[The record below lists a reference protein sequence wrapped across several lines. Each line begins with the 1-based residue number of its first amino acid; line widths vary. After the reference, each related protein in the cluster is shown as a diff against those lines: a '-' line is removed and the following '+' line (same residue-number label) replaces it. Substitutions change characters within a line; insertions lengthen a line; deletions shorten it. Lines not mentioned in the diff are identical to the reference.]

1 MIIKFMHYLN
11 YRAQG
16 IITLRMKMMKKINVE
31 NLSKYLHTTHISKED
46 RDYEKVT
53 DVVHVTFEA
62 DDKRDWG
69 NARPVIS
76 LEYEE
81 LNGYML
87 TMTLAYNRRVA
98 TKNLVFNARELKAK
112 LMDELK
118 AAEVFEEELGD
129 KDDPTAA
136 DDMDD
141 DDDDDDEDEDE
152 G

>member
-1 MIIKFMHYLN
+1 
-11 YRAQG
+11 
-16 IITLRMKMMKKINVE
+16 
-31 NLSKYLHTTHISKED
+31 LHTKHISKED

-98 TKNLVFNARELKAK
+98 TKNLVFNARELKSK

-118 AAEVFEEELGD
+118 AAEVFEEELGA
-129 KDDPTAA
+129 KDDPAA
-136 DDMDD
+136 VEL
-141 DDDDDDEDEDE
+141 DDDEDDEEMEDDE
-152 G
+152 